1 MMNSYELFLFCLEP
15 KHYYLDIYSVL
26 IYDDRNPHL
35 ENLMDSRRCVYIPQ
49 SEEANMVVDLP
60 NMSGYPNMVKIIQY
74 LLKTL
79 RPSYLLS
86 SS

>member
-1 MMNSYELFLFCLEP
+1 
-15 KHYYLDIYSVL
+15 
-26 IYDDRNPHL
+26 
-35 ENLMDSRRCVYIPQ
+35 
-49 SEEANMVVDLP
+49 MVVDLP

-86 SS
+86 SSQVDRKVFDRICIMVSQGYIVHTT

>member
-1 MMNSYELFLFCLEP
+1 
-15 KHYYLDIYSVL
+15 
-26 IYDDRNPHL
+26 
-35 ENLMDSRRCVYIPQ
+35 
-49 SEEANMVVDLP
+49 MVVDLP

-86 SS
+86 SSQVDRKVFDRICNYNTGQKM